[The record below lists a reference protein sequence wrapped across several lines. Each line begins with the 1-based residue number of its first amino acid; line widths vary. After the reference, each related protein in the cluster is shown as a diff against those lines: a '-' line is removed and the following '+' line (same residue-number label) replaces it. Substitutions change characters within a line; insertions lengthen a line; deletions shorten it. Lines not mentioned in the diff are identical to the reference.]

1 MYDFSNMN
9 LFSGFA
15 GQFLF
20 YVLLVALLALN
31 GYALWKAARDN
42 QRNWFIALLVIHGT
56 VVLETAY
63 LFFFAKHKLTLDD
76 LKFWE
81 R

>member
-1 MYDFSNMN
+1 MN
-9 LFSGFA
+9 FGVFQQIGLYILFI
-15 GQFLF
+15 
-20 YVLLVALLALN
+20 VLLAIN

-42 QRNWFIALLVIHGT
+42 QRNWFIILLIIHGT
-56 VVLETAY
+56 GVLEIAY
-63 LFFFAKHKLTLDD
+63 LFFFAKKKLTLDN

>member
-1 MYDFSNMN
+1 MN
-9 LFSGFA
+9 IFNGVGGHIA
-15 GQFLF
+15 M
-20 YVLLVALLALN
+20 YVLLLALLALN
-31 GYALWKAARDN
+31 GYALWKAAQDN
-42 QRNWFIALLVIHGT
+42 QRNWFIVLLVVHGT
-56 VVLETAY
+56 VVLEVAY